1 MKAVVTVVFCW
12 VMFGLPSAFA
22 DANVQP
28 RKISRTAHAVQGAHS
43 KASSFAPHARSKNH
57 AYGAPIQ
64 GKILSSHA
72 PRVKS
77 TPVSEQ
83 HEPTPP

>member
-1 MKAVVTVVFCW
+1 MKAFSAVVFCW
-12 VMFGLPSAFA
+12 VMFGVPSAFA

-28 RKISRTAHAVQGAHS
+28 RSISRTAHPPGPHS
-43 KASSFAPHARSKNH
+43 KASSLAPRARSKKH

-64 GKILSSHA
+64 RKILSRPA

-77 TPVSEQ
+77 KPLPEQ
-83 HEPTPP
+83 HKPTSP